1 MAGQTAKL
9 NTFVG
14 VLVFGRG
21 RVGAFLLGLPFFFP
35 FFPEELILPS
45 FPEETETKPSPT
57 TEYSTADWASRLQ
70 FLIGGGGM
78 LLLFFFLRSILVP
91 SACSWDHNG
100 NRNR

>member
-35 FFPEELILPS
+35 FFPEEDFKFLS
-45 FPEETETKPSPT
+45 FPEEAETKPSPP

-78 LLLFFFLRSILVP
+78 LFLFVLRILVP
-91 SACSWDHNG
+91 SAYS
-100 NRNR
+100 